1 VIRLYTLSFTYGKG
15 SLTAPQDDKWKTAR
29 VIRTLNLPVTLSA
42 KAQEFTLRRA
52 SDNDLRALMLLLAGD
67 PISATRGDKADESD
81 AAAYRYALT
90 AIVTDPSN
98 DLLVV
103 VNKVD
108 EPVATMQLTLI
119 PGMARR
125 GSTRLLI
132 EAVRVRSDN
141 RSSGIGSAMMRW
153 ITGNAAPAVE
163 ASLVQLTSDEARQD
177 AHRFYERLGFVGSHR
192 GFKYKVG

>member
-1 VIRLYTLSFTYGKG
+1 MIS
-15 SLTAPQDDKWKTAR
+15 A
-29 VIRTLNLPVTLSA
+29 LNLPVTLTA
-42 KAQEFTLRRA
+42 RAQELTLRRA
-52 SDNDLRALMLLLAGD
+52 SDDDLRALMFLLADD
-67 PISATRGDKADESD
+67 PMSATRGDKADDSD
-81 AAAYRYALT
+81 APSYRSALT

-103 VNKVD
+103 VVVD
-108 EPVATMQLTLI
+108 ETDEPLATMQLTRI
-119 PGMARR
+119 PGMVRR

-153 ITGNAAPAVE
+153 VTATAAPAVE

-177 AHRFYERLGFVGSHR
+177 AHRFYERLGFVGSYR
-192 GFKYKVG
+192 GFKYKARLSRSSSDAMLQ

>member
-1 VIRLYTLSFTYGKG
+1 MIS
-15 SLTAPQDDKWKTAR
+15 
-29 VIRTLNLPVTLSA
+29 TLNLPAILSV
-42 KAQEFTLRRA
+42 KAQELTLRRA
-52 SDNDLRALMLLLAGD
+52 SDNDLTALMLLLADD
-67 PISATRGDKADESD
+67 PISATRGDKASASD
-81 AAAYRYALT
+81 AAAYRSALT

-103 VNKVD
+103 VNEAD
-108 EPVATMQLTLI
+108 EPLATMQLTRI

-141 RSSGIGSAMMRW
+141 RSNGIGSAMMRW
-153 ITGNAAPAVE
+153 VTRSAAPALE

-192 GFKYKVG
+192 GFKYRVG

>member
-1 VIRLYTLSFTYGKG
+1 MIS
-15 SLTAPQDDKWKTAR
+15 
-29 VIRTLNLPVTLSA
+29 TLNLPVILSV
-42 KAQEFTLRRA
+42 KAHELTLRRA
-52 SDNDLRALMLLLAGD
+52 SDNDLTALMLLLADD
-67 PISATRGDKADESD
+67 PISATRGDKASASD
-81 AAAYRYALT
+81 AAAYRSALT

-103 VNKVD
+103 VNEAD
-108 EPVATMQLTLI
+108 EPLATMQLTRI

-141 RSSGIGSAMMRW
+141 RSNGIGSAMMRW
-153 ITGNAAPAVE
+153 VTRSAAPALE

-192 GFKYKVG
+192 GFKYRVG

>member
-1 VIRLYTLSFTYGKG
+1 M
-15 SLTAPQDDKWKTAR
+15 
-29 VIRTLNLPVTLSA
+29 IRTLNLPVILSV
-42 KAQEFTLRRA
+42 KAQELTLRRA
-52 SDNDLRALMLLLAGD
+52 SDNDLTALMLLLADD
-67 PISATRGDKADESD
+67 PISATRGDRASASD
-81 AAAYRYALT
+81 AAAYRSALT

-103 VNKVD
+103 VNEAD
-108 EPVATMQLTLI
+108 EPLATMQLTRI

-141 RSSGIGSAMMRW
+141 RSNGIGSAMMRW
-153 ITGNAAPAVE
+153 VTRSAAPALE

-192 GFKYKVG
+192 GFKYRVG